1 MSVCKLLDLVEHLGL
16 IDEFHLL
23 KDKDQLKALESRVR
37 MVRIARRTYAPSGD
51 IPHRLGARVAAAIL
65 CFPLARQTMNLSLSN
80 HQLRRKVQTD
90 VLFFMSYAKTF
101 GPRIRTNICHEF
113 NKLHALTTK
122 QMKQWNKWT
131 V

>member
-16 IDEFHLL
+16 INEFHLL
-23 KDKDQLKALESRVR
+23 KDMDQLKALESWVR

-90 VLFFMSYAKTF
+90 VLFVVSHAKTF
-101 GPRIRTNICHEF
+101 SLRIRTNIWNEF
-113 NKLHALTTK
+113 NKLHSLTTK
-122 QMKQWNKWT
+122 QMKQWNK
-131 V
+131 